1 MKAMGKKLALI
12 GVLLLFASAAHGV
25 ETLVLME
32 RDVSLTRYRAV
43 EVLPVSNDTGKT
55 FEKKLD
61 FDVAATLT
69 EFIRAELRES
79 GYVIVERPST
89 TGECI
94 LVRSSLV
101 AYQPGSAGMRW
112 VGGGAGITQAT
123 VRATLIDNR
132 TGEMLGEI
140 VAAGQVTVGGLYT
153 VGANKNIL
161 KRLAKGIAKEL
172 RARTAST

>member
-1 MKAMGKKLALI
+1 MKATGKKLVLS
-12 GVLLLFASAAHGV
+12 GVLLLLASAAHAV

-32 RDVSLTRYRAV
+32 KGASLTGYQAV

-55 FEKKLD
+55 FEEK

-69 EFIRAELRES
+69 EFIREQLEED
-79 GYVIVERPST
+79 GYVIVVQPPTST
-89 TGECI
+89 EC
-94 LVRSSLV
+94 LVLRSSLV
-101 AYQPGSAGMRW
+101 TYQPGSAAKRW

-123 VRATLIDNR
+123 LRTTLIDNR

-140 VAAGQVTVGGLYT
+140 VAAGQVTAGGFYT
-153 VGANKNIL
+153 VGAKKSIL

-172 RARTAST
+172 RARAKSG